1 MRNLLL
7 SLLKLSP
14 VKLFGK
20 LNLTQKMLI
29 GYTILTV
36 SSVFI
41 FVYAKSS
48 FQKLNTLNRSILNVD
63 ITIQKATRDMMNA
76 IMDQDNY
83 EKRYLILKSNDMLV
97 LFSKRGKDFNAW
109 IEKLVEIQSQ
119 KGQSL
124 EELGEFQELN
134 NINKL
139 HMEYETT
146 FAREVDLIK
155 KHAPK
160 RAYVISNHEMKQIF
174 DKITRALNRMSAIAK
189 NAEELKMEMIGTIG
203 QRVFLGTTIL
213 WVISVILGV
222 LVGLLVTY
230 HITSSIHKLK
240 IVAEHIAEGDFD
252 YDPQIK
258 TADEIGSLAAAFAD
272 MGRRLKKLEMMYL
285 DASPLTHLAGGIA
298 VENIVKKRIESGN
311 PMAFCLLDI
320 DNFKSF
326 NDRYGYALGNQVIK
340 ETAKIIESTVKTFGS
355 PDDFVGHIGG
365 DDFVVITTPDR
376 IHKINAEIILQ
387 FDMNIPQFYD
397 QLDRKNGY
405 ILGKNRQAV
414 EIKFPIMSIS
424 IAVVTNEQ
432 RKFTDPMEVS
442 EVAAELKDYAKTF
455 QKSIYV
461 INKRITG

>member
-14 VKLFGK
+14 IKLFGK
-20 LNLTQKMLI
+20 LNLAQKMLI

-48 FQKLNTLNRSILNVD
+48 FQKLNTLNRSIVNVD

-83 EKRYLILKSNDMLV
+83 EKRYLILKSNDMLI

-155 KHAPK
+155 KHTPK

-189 NAEELKMEMIGTIG
+189 NAEELKMGMIGTIG

-365 DDFVVITTPDR
+365 DDFVVITSPDR

-414 EIKFPIMSIS
+414 EIKFPLMSIS